1 MLITLA
7 LMTLLNTYPRAMEV
21 TEIDTALDK
30 VICVDAVG
38 YEWEYYGVEDYVV
51 GDLVICTMY
60 DNGTTNTI
68 VDDEI
73 VDVVWSGYY
82 RENGT
87 IKAVSERRVTNGIT
101 QGK

>member
-1 MLITLA
+1 MLLA
-7 LMTLLNTYPRAMEV
+7 LVAALTLQNTYPRVMEITRV
-21 TEIDTALDK
+21 EENKAYCI
-30 VICVDAVG
+30 DAVG
-38 YEWEYYGVEDYVV
+38 MEWTFTEPEDLEV
-51 GDLVICTMY
+51 GDLIICTMY

-82 RENGT
+82 REDGT

>member
-1 MLITLA
+1 MFLA
-7 LMTLLNTYPRAMEV
+7 LMTALTLQNTYPRVMEIPRV
-21 TEIDTALDK
+21 EENKAYCI
-30 VICVDAVG
+30 DAVG
-38 YEWEYYGVEDYVV
+38 MEWTFTEPEDLEAGV
-51 GDLVICTMY
+51 LIICTMY

-73 VDVVWSGYY
+73 VDGMWSGYY
-82 RENGT
+82 RDDGT

>member
-1 MLITLA
+1 MLLA
-7 LMTLLNTYPRAMEV
+7 LVAALTLQNTYPRVMEITRV
-21 TEIDTALDK
+21 EENKAYSI
-30 VICVDAVG
+30 DAVG
-38 YEWEYYGVEDYVV
+38 MEWTFTEPEDLEA
-51 GDLVICTMY
+51 GDLIICTMY
-60 DNGTTNTI
+60 DNVTTNTI

-82 RENGT
+82 REDGT

>member
-1 MLITLA
+1 MLLA
-7 LMTLLNTYPRAMEV
+7 LVAALTLQNTYPRAMEITRV
-21 TEIDTALDK
+21 EENKAYCI
-30 VICVDAVG
+30 DAVG
-38 YEWEYYGVEDYVV
+38 MEWTFTEPEDLEA
-51 GDLVICTMY
+51 GDLIICTMY

-82 RENGT
+82 REDGT

>member
-1 MLITLA
+1 MFLA
-7 LMTLLNTYPRAMEV
+7 LMTALTLQNTYPRVMEITRV
-21 TEIDTALDK
+21 EENKAYCI
-30 VICVDAVG
+30 DAVG
-38 YEWEYYGVEDYVV
+38 MEWTFTEPEDLEA
-51 GDLVICTMY
+51 GDLIICTMY